1 MFEMIEVKDMNTEEA
16 VALCKQE
23 YVEEMNKVKCMPPMD
38 RSMEEML
45 TNIIHNVKGAPYGK
59 AMISENKLVG
69 FLAFFGP
76 WEGFHGEGKGVFS
89 PLGASAFAGK
99 ERGKTASLLLEAVAE
114 ELVQDKI
121 FSIAI
126 SRYANNEEVNKS
138 LCLNGF
144 GIRCSDAVLSLQ
156 DYGYDAED
164 SAIVMEELVGEDKW
178 EMKELHEKLADHLAK
193 SPCFLPTSEGDT
205 ERWLQNDGIKVFAAR
220 YEGKLA
226 GFMAIDDEA
235 ETFLTERTDISNICG
250 AYVLEKYREQGV
262 AKQLL
267 DAMAKRCMEEGKSY
281 LGVDYETINP
291 TALRFWTKYFEP
303 YTYSFIRRI
312 DERVGVKNKNGKEG

>member
-1 MFEMIEVKDMNTEEA
+1 MFEMIEVKDMNTGEA

-23 YVEEMNKVKCMPPMD
+23 YMEELHKVKCMPPMD
-38 RSMEEML
+38 GSM
-45 TNIIHNVKGAPYGK
+45 
-59 AMISENKLVG
+59 
-69 FLAFFGP
+69 
-76 WEGFHGEGKGVFS
+76 
-89 PLGASAFAGK
+89 GASAFVGK
-99 ERGKTASLLLEAVAE
+99 ERGKTVSLLLEAVAE

-126 SRYANNEEVNKS
+126 SRYTGNEEVNKS

-156 DYGYDAED
+156 DHVFDEED
-164 SAIVMEELVGEDKW
+164 PAIVMEELRGEEKW
-178 EMKELHEKLADHLAK
+178 EIKELHEKLADHLAK
-193 SPCFLPTSEGDT
+193 SPCFLPTQEGDT
-205 ERWLQNDGIKVFAAR
+205 ERWLQNNVIKVFAAR

-235 ETFLTERTDISNICG
+235 ETFLTERADISNICG
-250 AYVLEKYREQGV
+250 AYVSEEYRPKGV

-267 DAMAKRCMEEGKSY
+267 DAMAKSCMEDGKSY

-303 YTYSFIRRI
+303 YTYSFMRRI
-312 DERVGVKNKNGKEG
+312 DERVG